1 MNNVNI
7 ENIEID
13 NQKISK
19 QKTLIVT
26 FIGAP
31 NVGKSTI
38 VNSLIGE
45 KISAI
50 SPKPHTTRLY
60 LRGMLTEENT
70 QLIFVDTPGFMHQ
83 KAKMDTD
90 ADVVCMVLDAK
101 NPWQYDMKNRI
112 QKLLEQLEQDQFYI
126 AINKSDIV
134 SKDQLFA
141 IIQELIGFGYKN
153 QVWILAAIARKGL
166 EQLKQELINLALP
179 YPWLFPADMKHELED
194 KDIVIETVREKIF
207 HLTYHELPYTIKLE
221 LVDFQ
226 PPKKTKNN
234 EEDGRSSGGKKWS
247 ATILIKTDKASQ
259 KNIVIGKGGRTI
271 KAIGEAARV
280 ELCSRFGP
288 GHLFLEAK

>member
-1 MNNVNI
+1 MNKNI
-7 ENIEID
+7 NNEID
-13 NQKISK
+13 NQKISN
-19 QKTLIVT
+19 QKTLIIT

-134 SKDQLFA
+134 SKDQLFE

-179 YPWLFPADMKHELED
+179 YPWLFPADMKHELQD
-194 KDIVIETVREKIF
+194 KDIIIETVREKIF

-221 LVDFQ
+221 LIDFKE
-226 PPKKTKNN
+226 PKKGKDASGKNVGN
-234 EEDGRSSGGKKWS
+234 KNWS
-247 ATILIKTDKASQ
+247 ASILIKTDKASQ
-259 KNIVIGKGGRTI
+259 KNIVIGKGARTI

-288 GHLFLEAK
+288 GHLFLEVK